1 MDTKKDVKQQN
12 AAIGQVF
19 TPSYVA
25 KFMVSNVLELFKT
38 LNYEDKFSIKINDL
52 KVLDPTTGEGVFL
65 KYLLE
70 SNLTNITAYEI
81 DNRLKSQLV
90 KNYPNVQFRFENF
103 LGSDI
108 NEKFDIIIGNP
119 PYLGQN
125 YNAKVFQNLIKD
137 YPFCREYFV
146 GNMDLFYFFIHLGI
160 AKLKPGGI
168 LSYITTKYWITKSK
182 KTGIKLLK
190 PHILEECFLI
200 QYIDLSRIRVFRD
213 ALGQHNCI
221 FSLQKKTENDK
232 LKKTNRKIEVV
243 QISSSKP
250 QNQFN
255 DNANN
260 VIFDK
265 LNRSLKHSL
274 NHNFVTRYQSVL
286 TNRELNSKGSWN
298 LLYPIEVKK
307 IVDKIKSFC
316 IIKGKTTF
324 LKDYFIIRNG
334 LILIKD
340 EIFILNPKENLKLRD
355 NEVFVKINGEF
366 VKLNEEEKK
375 RLKKIYKS
383 KSIKPYGYEM
393 KGFSGYLIYLN
404 KEEFTNR
411 DKIKRN
417 GLFIKKY
424 PALTSY
430 LLQYKEVLEKILKN
444 AKENVKDL
452 YFPRRGSFI
461 IRNGIDNKR
470 RIVNL
475 EPLYDKNQKVFFK
488 YISKE
493 NLFGYS
499 EEVYYATSDTYFLWP
514 KDDETKVDYLFFIA
528 YLNSK
533 LVNFLF
539 KANNISIKR
548 SKTKLE
554 DQLYVPNL
562 QIFQSDEDISKMSL
576 IKLLAMWMIQVTNF
590 ENPHKLKE
598 IKEKILELELFSND
612 RNRPLLNEIF
622 ESTEQNNQQLVQKI
636 IDKLLFELF
645 GLEEKEIDLLIE
657 KYY

>member
-1 MDTKKDVKQQN
+1 MDTKKDIKQQN

-19 TPSYVA
+19 TPSYIA
-25 KFMVSNVLELFKT
+25 KFMVSNVLELLKT
-38 LNYEDKFSIKINDL
+38 VNYEDKFSIAINDL

-65 KYLLE
+65 KYLLKN
-70 SNLTNITAYEI
+70 NLTNITAYEI

-108 NEKFDIIIGNP
+108 NEKFDVIIGNP

-125 YNAKVFQNLIKD
+125 YNSKVFQNLIKK

-168 LSYITTKYWITKSK
+168 LTYITTNYWITKSQ
-182 KTGIKLLK
+182 KTGIKFLK
-190 PHILEECFLI
+190 PHILDECFLI
-200 QYIDLSRIRVFRD
+200 QYIDLSRLRVFRD

-243 QISSSKP
+243 QVSSSKP
-250 QNQFN
+250 QNQFD
-255 DNANN
+255 DNSNKA
-260 VIFDK
+260 IFDT
-265 LNRSLKHSL
+265 LNHSLKHSL
-274 NHNFVTRYQSVL
+274 NHKSITRYQSAL

-298 LLYPIEVKK
+298 LLYPTEVKN

-316 IIKGKTTF
+316 IVKGKTSF

-340 EIFILNPKENLKLRD
+340 EIFILNPNENLKLRD
-355 NEVFVKINGEF
+355 NEVFVKIKGEF

-383 KSIKPYGYEM
+383 RVIRPHGYEM
-393 KGFSGYLIYLN
+393 KGFSGYLIYFN
-404 KEEFTNR
+404 KEEFSNR
-411 DKIKRN
+411 DKTKRN
-417 GLFIKKY
+417 GLFMEKY
-424 PALTSY
+424 PTLTSY
-430 LLQYKEVLEKILKN
+430 LHQYKEELEKTLKN
-444 AKENVKDL
+444 AKENVEDL
-452 YFPRRGSFI
+452 YFPRRGSYI
-461 IRNGIDNKR
+461 TQSDTGNKR
-470 RIVNL
+470 KLINL
-475 EPLYDKNQKVFFK
+475 EPYYDKEPKMFFS
-488 YISKE
+488 YISKS
-493 NLFGYS
+493 NVFGYTKDS
-499 EEVYYATSDTYFLWP
+499 YYATSDTYFLWP
-514 KDDETKVDYLFFIA
+514 REEKNDIDHLFLLA

-533 LVNFLF
+533 IVKFLF
-539 KANNISIKR
+539 RAKNITIKR

-554 DQLYVPNL
+554 EEIPIPNIKL
-562 QIFQSDEDISKMSL
+562 FQSKYKLGIIDL
-576 IKLLAMWMIQVTNF
+576 IRYFTSNIIQNIVSIEKTKLDM
-590 ENPHKLKE
+590 LKE
-598 IKEKILELELFSND
+598 LSPHAYSQIRNEKNPQRILDILFFILFD
-612 RNRPLLNEIF
+612 
-622 ESTEQNNQQLVQKI
+622 LV
-636 IDKLLFELF
+636 
-645 GLEEKEIDLLIE
+645 EEEIDLLIE

>member
-1 MDTKKDVKQQN
+1 MDTKKDIKQQS
-12 AAIGQVF
+12 AIIGQIF
-19 TPSYVA
+19 TPSYIA
-25 KFMVSNVLELFKT
+25 KFMVSNVLELLKT
-38 LNYEDKFSIKINDL
+38 LNYEDNFSVKINDL

-70 SNLTNITAYEI
+70 YNLTNITAYEL
-81 DNRLKSQLV
+81 DNRLQSQLV

-108 NEKFDIIIGNP
+108 NEKFDVIIGNP

-125 YNAKVFQNLIKD
+125 YNAKVFQNLIKK

-168 LSYITTKYWITKSK
+168 LSYITTNYWITKSN
-182 KTGIKLLK
+182 KTGIKFLK
-190 PHILEECFLI
+190 PHILNECFLI
-200 QYIDLSRIRVFRD
+200 QYIDLSRIRVFKD

-232 LKKTNRKIEVV
+232 LKKTNRKIDVV
-243 QISSSKP
+243 QISRSKH
-250 QNQFN
+250 QNQFS

-260 VIFDK
+260 AIFDM
-265 LNRSLKHSL
+265 LNHSLKHSL
-274 NHNFVTRYQSVL
+274 NHNFVTRYQSAL
-286 TNRELNSKGSWN
+286 SNRELNSKGSWN
-298 LLYPIEVKK
+298 LLYPIEVKN

-316 IIKGKTTF
+316 IVKGKTTF

-340 EIFILNPKENLKLRD
+340 EIFILNPNKNLKFRD
-355 NEVFVKINGEF
+355 NEVFVKIRGEF

-383 KSIKPYGYEM
+383 RAIRSYGYEM
-393 KGFSGYLIYLN
+393 KGFSGYLIYFN
-404 KEEFTNR
+404 KEEFKNR
-411 DKIKRN
+411 DKNKRN
-417 GLFIKKY
+417 ELLKKKY
-424 PALTSY
+424 PVLTSY
-430 LLQYKEVLEKILKN
+430 LHQYKEELEKILTN

-461 IRNGIDNKR
+461 IRNGIDNER
-470 RIVNL
+470 SIVNL
-475 EPLYDKNQKVFFK
+475 EPLYDKNQKIFFK

-493 NLFGYS
+493 NIFGYS
-499 EEVYYATSDTYFLWP
+499 EEMYYATSDTYFLWP

-562 QIFQSDEDISKMSL
+562 QGFQSDEEVSKMSL
-576 IKLLAMWMIQVTNF
+576 IKLLAMWIIQFTNIK
-590 ENPHKLKE
+590 NPHKLKE
-598 IKEKILELELFSND
+598 IKEKILELKLFLND
-612 RNRPLLNEIF
+612 ENEKLLDEIF
-622 ESTEQNNQQLVQKI
+622 KVIEKNNQQSVQEI
-636 IDKLLFELF
+636 IDNLLFELF
-645 GLEEKEIDLLIE
+645 GLEETEIDLLIE

>member
-1 MDTKKDVKQQN
+1 MDTKKDIEQQN
-12 AAIGQVF
+12 AIIGQIF
-19 TPSYVA
+19 TPSHIA
-25 KFMVSNVLELFKT
+25 KFMVSNVLELLKT
-38 LNYEDKFSIKINDL
+38 LNYEDKFSIAINDL
-52 KVLDPTTGEGVFL
+52 KVLDPATGEGIFL
-65 KYLLE
+65 KNLLE
-70 SNLTNITAYEI
+70 YNLTNITAYEI
-81 DNRLKSQLV
+81 DNCLKSQLV
-90 KNYPNVQFRFENF
+90 KNYPNVHFRFENF

-108 NEKFDIIIGNP
+108 NEKFDVIIGNP

-125 YNAKVFQNLIKD
+125 YNAKVFQNLIKN
-137 YPFCREYFV
+137 YPFCHEYFV

-168 LSYITTKYWITKSK
+168 LTYITTNYWITKSK

-190 PHILEECFLI
+190 PHILDECFLI

-243 QISSSKP
+243 QITSSKT

-255 DNANN
+255 NN
-260 VIFDK
+260 SNKAIFDT
-265 LNRSLKHSL
+265 LNHSLKHSL
-274 NHNFVTRYQSVL
+274 NHNFVTRYQSAL
-286 TNRELNSKGSWN
+286 TNRELDSKGSWN
-298 LLYPIEVKK
+298 LLYPIEVKN
-307 IVDKIKSFC
+307 IVDKIKFFC
-316 IIKGKTTF
+316 VVKGKTSF

-340 EIFILNPKENLKLRD
+340 EIFILNPNENLKFRY
-355 NEVFVKINGEF
+355 NEVFVKIKGEF

-383 KSIKPYGYEM
+383 SSIRSYGYKME
-393 KGFSGYLIYLN
+393 GFHGYIIYFN
-404 KEEFTNR
+404 KEEFKNR
-411 DKIKRN
+411 DKNRRN
-417 GLFIKKY
+417 ELLKKKY
-424 PALTSY
+424 PVLTSY
-430 LLQYKEVLEKILKN
+430 LHQYKEELEKILTN

-470 RIVNL
+470 SIANL
-475 EPLYDKNQKVFFK
+475 EPLYDKNQKIFFK

-493 NLFGYS
+493 NIFGYS
-499 EEVYYATSDTYFLWP
+499 EDIYYATSDTYFLWP
-514 KDDETKVDYLFFIA
+514 KDDETKVDYIFFIA

-562 QIFQSDEDISKMSL
+562 QLFQSDEEVFKISL
-576 IKLLAMWMIQVTNF
+576 IKLLAIWMIHFTNVKK
-590 ENPHKLKE
+590 PHKLKE
-598 IKEKILELELFSND
+598 IQERILELELFSND
-612 RNRPLLNEIF
+612 RNRSLLNEIF
-622 ESTEQNNQQLVQKI
+622 ESTKQNNQQLVQEI

-645 GLEEKEIDLLIE
+645 GLEEKEINLLIE

>member
-1 MDTKKDVKQQN
+1 MDTQQN
-12 AAIGQVF
+12 AVIGQIF
-19 TPSYVA
+19 TPSYIA
-25 KFMVSNVLELFKT
+25 KFMVSNVLELLKT
-38 LNYEDKFSIKINDL
+38 LNYEDTFNIKINDL
-52 KVLDPTTGEGVFL
+52 KILDPTTGEGVFL
-65 KYLLE
+65 KHLLE
-70 SNLTNITAYEI
+70 NNLTNITAYEI
-81 DNRLKSQLV
+81 DNRLKPQLV
-90 KNYPNVQFRFENF
+90 KNYPKVQFRFENF

-108 NEKFDIIIGNP
+108 KEKFDIIIGNP

-125 YNAKVFQNLIKD
+125 YNAKVFQNLIKN

-160 AKLKPGGI
+160 TKLKPGGI
-168 LSYITTKYWITKSK
+168 LSYITTNYWITKSK
-182 KTGIKLLK
+182 KTGIKFLK
-190 PHILEECFLI
+190 PHILDECFLI
-200 QYIDLSRIRVFRD
+200 QYIDLSRIRVFKD

-232 LKKTNRKIEVV
+232 LKKTNRKIDVV
-243 QISSSKP
+243 QISSSEP
-250 QNQFN
+250 LIHLN

-260 VIFDK
+260 SIFDM
-265 LNRSLKHSL
+265 LNRSLKPY
-274 NHNFVTRYQSVL
+274 FVTRYQSTL

-298 LLYPIEVKK
+298 LLYPIEVKRV
-307 IVDKIKSFC
+307 VDKIKSFC

-340 EIFILNPKENLKLRD
+340 EIFILNPKENLKCRD
-355 NEVFVKINGEF
+355 NDVFVKIKGEF

-383 KSIKPYGYEM
+383 RSIRSYGYKM
-393 KGFSGYLIYLN
+393 DDFHGYIIYFN
-404 KEEFTNR
+404 KEEFKNR
-411 DKIKRN
+411 DKNKRN
-417 GLFIKKY
+417 ELFKKKY
-424 PALTSY
+424 PVLMSY
-430 LLQYKEVLEKILKN
+430 LHQYKEELEKILTN
-444 AKENVKDL
+444 AKESVKDL

-461 IRNGIDNKR
+461 IRNGIDNER
-470 RIVNL
+470 SIVNL
-475 EPLYDKNQKVFFK
+475 EPLYDKNQKIFFK
-488 YISKE
+488 YILKE
-493 NLFGYS
+493 NIFGYS

-562 QIFQSDEDISKMSL
+562 QRFQSDEAISKISL
-576 IKLLAMWMIQVTNF
+576 IKLLAMWMIQFTNIK
-590 ENPHKLKE
+590 NPHNLKE
-598 IKEKILELELFSND
+598 IKEKILKLKLFSND
-612 RNRPLLNEIF
+612 KNRKLLNEIF
-622 ESTEQNNQQLVQKI
+622 KSIEQNNQQSVQEI

>member
-1 MDTKKDVKQQN
+1 MDTKKDMEQQN
-12 AAIGQVF
+12 AVIGQIF
-19 TPSYVA
+19 TPGYIA
-25 KFMVSNVLELFKT
+25 KFMVSNVLELLKT
-38 LNYEDKFSIKINDL
+38 LNYEDKFGIAINDL

-70 SNLTNITAYEI
+70 YNLTNITAYEI

-125 YNAKVFQNLIKD
+125 YNAKVFQNLIKN

-168 LSYITTKYWITKSK
+168 LSYITTNYWITKSK

-190 PHILEECFLI
+190 PHILNECFLI
-200 QYIDLSRIRVFRD
+200 QYIDLSKIRVFRD

-221 FSLQKKTENDK
+221 FTLQKKTENDK
-232 LKKTNRKIEVV
+232 LKKTNRKIDIV

-250 QNQFN
+250 QNQFS

-260 VIFDK
+260 SIFDT
-265 LNRSLKHSL
+265 LNRSLKPY
-274 NHNFVTRYQSVL
+274 FIRRYKSAL
-286 TNRELNSKGSWN
+286 TNNKLNNKSSWN

-340 EIFILNPKENLKLRD
+340 EIFILNPNENLRLRD
-355 NEVFVKINGEF
+355 NGEFVKINGEF

-461 IRNGIDNKR
+461 IRNRIDTKQ
-470 RIVNL
+470 IITNL
-475 EPLYDKNQKVFFK
+475 EPLYDKNQKIFFK
-488 YISKE
+488 YISNE
-493 NLFGYS
+493 NIFGYS
-499 EEVYYATSDTYFLWP
+499 EEAYYATSDTYFLWP
-514 KDDETKVDYLFFIA
+514 KDDETRVDFLFLIA

-539 KANNISIKR
+539 KAKNISIKR

-554 DQLYVPNL
+554 DQLYIPNL
-562 QIFQSDEDISKMSL
+562 QIFQSEEEVSKISL
-576 IKLLAMWMIQVTNF
+576 IKLLAIWMIQFTNF
-590 ENPHKLKE
+590 EEPHNLKE

-612 RNRPLLNEIF
+612 KNRKLLNEIF
-622 ESTEQNNQQLVQKI
+622 KFIEQNNQQSVQEI

>member
-1 MDTKKDVKQQN
+1 MDTKKDIKQQN
-12 AAIGQVF
+12 AVIGQIF
-19 TPSYVA
+19 TPSHIA
-25 KFMVSNVLELFKT
+25 KFMVSNVLELLKT
-38 LNYEDKFSIKINDL
+38 LNYKDKFSIEIKDL

-70 SNLTNITAYEI
+70 NNLTNITAYEI

-90 KNYPNVQFRFENF
+90 KNYPNVQFSFENF

-125 YNAKVFQNLIKD
+125 YNAKLFQNLIKN
-137 YPFCREYFV
+137 YPFCRKYFV

-160 AKLKPGGI
+160 TKLKPGGI
-168 LSYITTKYWITKSK
+168 LSYITTNYWITKSK

-190 PHILEECFLI
+190 PHILDECFLI

-255 DNANN
+255 DNANI
-260 VIFDK
+260 VIFDT

-274 NHNFVTRYQSVL
+274 NHNFVTRYQSAL

-298 LLYPIEVKK
+298 LLYPIEVKS

-316 IIKGKTTF
+316 IIKGKTTL
-324 LKDYFIIRNG
+324 LKDYLIIRNG

-355 NEVFVKINGEF
+355 NEVFIKIKGEF

-383 KSIKPYGYEM
+383 RSIRSYGYKMED
-393 KGFSGYLIYLN
+393 FHGYLIYFN
-404 KEEFTNR
+404 KEEFKNR
-411 DKIKRN
+411 DKNKRN
-417 GLFIKKY
+417 ELLKKKY
-424 PALTSY
+424 PVLTSY
-430 LLQYKEVLEKILKN
+430 LHQYKEELEKILAN
-444 AKENVKDL
+444 AKENEKDL

-461 IRNGIDNKR
+461 IRNGIDTKR
-470 RIVNL
+470 SIVNL
-475 EPLYDKNQKVFFK
+475 EPLYDKNQKIFFK
-488 YISKE
+488 YILKE
-493 NLFGYS
+493 NIFGYS

-562 QIFQSDEDISKMSL
+562 QRFQSDEDFSKMSL
-576 IKLLAMWMIQVTNF
+576 IKLLAMWMIQFTNF
-590 ENPHKLKE
+590 EEPHNLKE
-598 IKEKILELELFSND
+598 IKEKILKLKLFSND
-612 RNRPLLNEIF
+612 KNRKLLNKISKF
-622 ESTEQNNQQLVQKI
+622 IEQNNQQSVQKI

>member
-1 MDTKKDVKQQN
+1 MDIKKDIKQQN
-12 AAIGQVF
+12 TVIGQIF
-19 TPSYVA
+19 TPSYIA
-25 KFMVSNVLELFKT
+25 KFMVSNVLELLKT
-38 LNYEDKFSIKINDL
+38 LDYEDKFSIKFNDL

-70 SNLTNITAYEI
+70 NNFTNITAYEI

-90 KNYPNVQFRFENF
+90 KNYPNIQFRFENF

-108 NEKFDIIIGNP
+108 KEKFDIIIGNP

-125 YNAKVFQNLIKD
+125 YNAKVFQNLANN

-160 AKLKPGGI
+160 TKLKPGGI
-168 LSYITTKYWITKSK
+168 LSYITTNYWITKSK

-190 PHILEECFLI
+190 PHILDECFLI

-213 ALGQHNCI
+213 AQGQHNCI

-232 LKKTNRKIEVV
+232 LKKTNRKIDVL

-250 QNQFN
+250 KNQFN
-255 DNANN
+255 DNTNN
-260 VIFDK
+260 VIFDT

-274 NHNFVTRYQSVL
+274 NHNFVMRYQSAL
-286 TNRELNSKGSWN
+286 TNRELNSIGSWN

-316 IIKGKTTF
+316 IIKGKISF

-340 EIFILNPKENLKLRD
+340 EIFILNLNENLKLRD

-383 KSIKPYGYEM
+383 RSIRSYGYKMED
-393 KGFSGYLIYLN
+393 FHGYIVYFN
-404 KEEFTNR
+404 KEEFKNR
-411 DKIKRN
+411 DKNKRN
-417 GLFIKKY
+417 ELLKKKY
-424 PALTSY
+424 PTLTSY
-430 LLQYKEVLEKILKN
+430 LHQYKEELEKILTN
-444 AKENVKDL
+444 AKENIKDL

-461 IRNGIDNKR
+461 IRNGIDTKR
-470 RIVNL
+470 IITNL
-475 EPLYDKNQKVFFK
+475 EPLYDKNQKIFFK

-493 NLFGYS
+493 NIFGYS
-499 EEVYYATSDTYFLWP
+499 EEMYYATSDTYFLWS

-554 DQLYVPNL
+554 DQLYVPNV
-562 QIFQSDEDISKMSL
+562 QIFQSDEEASKISL
-576 IKLLAMWMIQVTNF
+576 IKLLAIWMIKFTNIKK
-590 ENPHKLKE
+590 PQKLKE

-612 RNRPLLNEIF
+612 RNRILLNKIF
-622 ESTEQNNQQLVQKI
+622 ESTEQNNQQLVQEI

-645 GLEEKEIDLLIE
+645 GLEEKEIDFLIE

>member
-1 MDTKKDVKQQN
+1 MDTKKDIKQQKTV
-12 AAIGQVF
+12 IGQIF
-19 TPSYVA
+19 TPDHIA
-25 KFMVSNVLELFKT
+25 KFMVSNVLELLKS
-38 LNYEDKFSIKINDL
+38 LNYEDKFNIAIKDL

-65 KYLLE
+65 KYLLGN
-70 SNLTNITAYEI
+70 NLTNITAYEI

-108 NEKFDIIIGNP
+108 NEKFDVIIGNP

-125 YNAKVFQNLIKD
+125 YNAKVFQNLIKN

-160 AKLKPGGI
+160 IMLKPGGI
-168 LSYITTKYWITKSK
+168 LSYITTNYWITKSK

-190 PHILEECFLI
+190 PHILDECFLI

-232 LKKTNRKIEVV
+232 LIKTNRKIEVV

-255 DNANN
+255 DSPHT
-260 VIFDK
+260 VIFET
-265 LNRSLKHSL
+265 LNHSLKPYSIR
-274 NHNFVTRYQSVL
+274 RYQSAL
-286 TNRELNSKGSWN
+286 TNKELNSKSSWN
-298 LLYPIEVKK
+298 LLYPIEVKN

-316 IIKGKTTF
+316 IVKGKMTF
-324 LKDYFIIRNG
+324 LKDCFIIRNG

-340 EIFILNPKENLKLRD
+340 EIFILNPNENLKFRN
-355 NEVFVKINGEF
+355 NEVFVKIKGEF

-393 KGFSGYLIYLN
+393 KGFRGYLIYLN
-404 KEEFTNR
+404 KEEFPNR

-417 GLFIKKY
+417 EFFIKKY

-430 LLQYKEVLEKILKN
+430 LLQYKEDLEKILKN
-444 AKENVKDL
+444 AKENVNDL

-461 IRNGIDNKR
+461 IRNGIDTKR
-470 RIVNL
+470 IITNL
-475 EPLYDKNQKVFFK
+475 EPFYDKNHKIFFK
-488 YISKE
+488 YISNE
-493 NLFGYS
+493 NVFGYS
-499 EEVYYATSDTYFLWP
+499 EDSYYATSDTYFLWP
-514 KDDETKVDYLFFIA
+514 KDDEMRLDFLFLIA

-554 DQLYVPNL
+554 DQLYIPNL
-562 QIFQSDEDISKMSL
+562 KIFQSEEEVSKISL
-576 IKLLAMWMIQVTNF
+576 IKLLAVWMIRFTNLKK
-590 ENPHKLKE
+590 NHKLKG
-598 IKEKILELELFSND
+598 ILEKILGLELFSKG
-612 RNRPLLNEIF
+612 RNMNLLNKIF
-622 ESTEQNNQQLVQKI
+622 KSIEQNNQQLVQEI

-645 GLEEKEIDLLIE
+645 DLVEEEIDLLIE

>member
-1 MDTKKDVKQQN
+1 MDTKKNLKQQN
-12 AAIGQVF
+12 TVIGQIF
-19 TPSYVA
+19 TPKYIA
-25 KFMVSNVLELFKT
+25 KFMVSNVLELLKT
-38 LNYEDKFSIKINDL
+38 VNYEDKFSIKINDL

-70 SNLTNITAYEI
+70 YNLTNITAYEI

-108 NEKFDIIIGNP
+108 NEKFDVIIGNP

-125 YNAKVFQNLIKD
+125 YNAKIFQNLIKN

-146 GNMDLFYFFIHLGI
+146 GNMDLFYFFIHLGMT
-160 AKLKPGGI
+160 KLKPGGI
-168 LSYITTKYWITKSK
+168 LSYITTNYWITKSK
-182 KTGIKLLK
+182 KTGIKFLK
-190 PHILEECFLI
+190 PHILDECFLI
-200 QYIDLSRIRVFRD
+200 QYIDLSRIKVFKD
-213 ALGQHNCI
+213 ALGQQNCI

-232 LKKTNRKIEVV
+232 LKKTNRKIDVI
-243 QISSSKP
+243 QISSSEP
-250 QNQFN
+250 QNQLN
-255 DNANN
+255 TNANN
-260 VIFDK
+260 SIFDT
-265 LNRSLKHSL
+265 LNRSLKPS
-274 NHNFVTRYQSVL
+274 FIRRYKSAL
-286 TNRELNSKGSWN
+286 TNKELNGKSNWN
-298 LLYPIEVKK
+298 LLYPIEVKSV
-307 IVDKIKSFC
+307 IDKFKTFC
-316 IIKGKTTF
+316 IVKGKTTF

-340 EIFILNPKENLKLRD
+340 EIFILNPNKNLKCRD
-355 NEVFVKINGEF
+355 NDVFVKINGEF

-411 DKIKRN
+411 DKIERN
-417 GLFIKKY
+417 ILLIKKY

-430 LLQYKEVLEKILKN
+430 LLQYKEELEKILKN

-461 IRNGIDNKR
+461 IRNGIDTKR
-470 RIVNL
+470 IITNL
-475 EPLYDKNQKVFFK
+475 ELLYDKSQKIFLK
-488 YISKE
+488 YISNE
-493 NLFGYS
+493 NKFGYS
-499 EEVYYATSDTYFLWP
+499 EEPYYATSDTYFLWL
-514 KDDETKVDYLFFIA
+514 KDDETRVDFLFIIA

-533 LVNFLF
+533 LVNFIF
-539 KANNISIKR
+539 KASNISIKR

-554 DQLYVPNL
+554 DQLYIPNL
-562 QIFQSDEDISKMSL
+562 QIFQSAEKVSKISL
-576 IKLLAMWMIQVTNF
+576 IKLLAKWMIQFSNVKKSNEF
-590 ENPHKLKE
+590 KE
-598 IKEKILELELFSND
+598 IKEKILELEIFSND
-612 RNRPLLNEIF
+612 ENRTLLNEIF
-622 ESTEQNNQQLVQKI
+622 EFTEQNNQQLVQEI

-645 GLEEKEIDLLIE
+645 DLEEKEIDYLTK